1 MTTRT
6 IQLSGRSIAYTLKRS
21 ARRRTIGFRV
31 GPQGLSVS
39 VPRWAGRAETEAA
52 LREKSG
58 WILEKLDKWAA
69 RPSPQPLLGVS
80 GERIGY
86 LGRELVLDVIAHDR
100 ARSLVAI
107 EDEILVVRIDGALAG
122 DLASATV
129 RRALDRWRRAQALAL
144 MAPKLERYAQ
154 ALGLKPP
161 AVSVRV
167 NSGRW
172 GSCSADGSIRMNARL
187 VAYPEPLVDYVCAH
201 EACHLL
207 EMNHGPR
214 FYALL
219 DGLMPDHRARSKAL
233 KAAVA
238 PGAVF

>member
-1 MTTRT
+1 M
-6 IQLSGRSIAYTLKRS
+6 
-21 ARRRTIGFRV
+21 
-31 GPQGLSVS
+31 S
-39 VPRWAGRAETEAA
+39 VPRWAGPAETESA

-69 RPSPQPLLGVS
+69 RPAPQPLRGVS
-80 GERIGY
+80 GESIGY
-86 LGRELVLDVIAHDR
+86 LGRELALEIVPHER
-100 ARSLVAI
+100 ARSLVAV
-107 EDEILVVRIDGALAG
+107 EGDRLVVRVDARLEGELA
-122 DLASATV
+122 AATV
-129 RRALDRWRRAQALAL
+129 RRALDRWRRGEALAL
-144 MAPKLERYAQ
+144 MTPKLESYAR

-161 AVSVRV
+161 QVRVRV

-187 VAYPEPLVDYVCAH
+187 IAHEERLVDYVCAH
-201 EACHLL
+201 EACHLI
-207 EMNHGPR
+207 EMNHGPA

-219 DGLMPDHRARSKAL
+219 GRLMPDHRARSQAL